1 MATGKI
7 TKRAVDA
14 MRAGSRNDF
23 LWDTETKGFGV
34 KITPAGKRVYI
45 LQYRLGGAGTKT
57 QRYTI
62 GAHGTWTPDAAEREA
77 KRLLALVDQ
86 GKDRSE
92 EHTSELQSLMRIS
105 YACFCLKK
113 KTQNET

>member
-62 GAHGTWTPDAAEREA
+62 GAHGTWTPDASEREA

-86 GKDRSE
+86 NGRAHVCTPVTNTTLVCRLLIEKK
-92 EHTSELQSLMRIS
+92 HT
-105 YACFCLKK
+105 
-113 KTQNET
+113 